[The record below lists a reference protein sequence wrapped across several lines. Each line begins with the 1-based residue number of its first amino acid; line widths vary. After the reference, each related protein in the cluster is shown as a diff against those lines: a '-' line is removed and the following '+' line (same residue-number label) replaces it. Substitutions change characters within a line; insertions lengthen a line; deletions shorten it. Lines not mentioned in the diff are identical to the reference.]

1 MIVTVEK
8 LLRHVK
14 TDRTFE
20 ELEDKLLALEFSI
33 RKYTNNNFQ
42 KIGLRFVTNTD
53 QIETPLA
60 QYLKIGDTLQV
71 SQSPINNG
79 IYTIKSIVGEIIGLN
94 EPIIPEP
101 NALFTKVE
109 YPADVQMGVI
119 EIMRWKLKNEDQ
131 NYNPE
136 AEKEVQSETISR
148 HSVTYKHDASEE
160 TISPE
165 FGVPVKYTAF
175 LKRYM
180 KARF

>member
-1 MIVTVEK
+1 MIITVDYLK
-8 LLRHVK
+8 QHVK
-14 TDRTFE
+14 TNKLNW
-20 ELEDKLLALEFSI
+20 ELEAKLLALEFAI

-42 KIGLRFVTNTD
+42 KVGLRFVANTD
-53 QIETPLA
+53 QITTPLT

-79 IYTIKSIVGEIIGLN
+79 LYTIKSITGEIIGLN

-109 YPADVQMGVI
+109 YPVDVQMGVV
-119 EIMRWKLKNEDQ
+119 EIMRWKLKNEEQ

-148 HSVTYKHDASEE
+148 HSVTYKHDTSEE
-160 TISPE
+160 AINPE